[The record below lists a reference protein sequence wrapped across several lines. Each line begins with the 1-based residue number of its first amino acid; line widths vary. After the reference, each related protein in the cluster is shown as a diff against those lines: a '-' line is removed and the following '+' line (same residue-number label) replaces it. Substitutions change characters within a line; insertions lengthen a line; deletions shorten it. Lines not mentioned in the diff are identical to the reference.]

1 MTIFNYTDYRLFLKD
16 EFSALQHKN
25 KHLSMREILRRI
37 GCVSPSYFKETVM
50 DAKKNM
56 GVSMARKIAAFLK
69 LDKNEAE
76 YFITLV
82 NFNQSK
88 TESERV
94 EYYEQLIRLG
104 AHGASES
111 RFLSG
116 NEYGYLSSWEIPAIR
131 ELLKYHPNFGNR
143 SKEERKLLIDKFL
156 PKITEE
162 QIQQAMS
169 ILESLGFVQ
178 KDANGNFRKTDQNI
192 RSVEKTPAA
201 YSLLCQNL
209 KLAQE
214 IINIAPSRSRIF
226 KALMVSTSSQAYQ
239 LIEKKT
245 NEYCKEILDIVTND
259 KSPEDRLY
267 SLGVQLFPLTKLPE
281 EKRQ

>member
-16 EFSALQHKN
+16 EFSALQRKN

-37 GCVSPSYFKETVM
+37 GCASPSYYKETVI

-56 GVSMARKIAAFLK
+56 GLSMARKIAAFLK
-69 LDKNEAE
+69 LDKNEAA
-76 YFITLV
+76 YFLTLV
-82 NFNQSK
+82 SYNQSR

-104 AHGASES
+104 TRKGTES
-111 RFLSG
+111 RILSSS
-116 NEYGYLSSWEIPAIR
+116 EYGYVSSWEIPAIR
-131 ELLKYHPNFGNR
+131 ELLKYRSNFGNR
-143 SKEERKLLIDKFL
+143 SKEERKQLADEFL
-156 PKITEE
+156 PRLSEE
-162 QIQQAMS
+162 QITQAMT
-169 ILESLGFVQ
+169 ILESLGFVK
-178 KDANGNFRKTDQNI
+178 KDAHGNFKKTDQNI

-201 YSLLCQNL
+201 YTLLCQNL

-214 IINIAPSRSRIF
+214 IINKAPSRSRMF
-226 KALMVSTSSQAYQ
+226 KVLIVSTSSQAYE

-245 NEYCKEILDIVTND
+245 NEYCKEILDIVSSDTN
-259 KSPEDRLY
+259 PEDRLY

-281 EKRQ
+281 ERS